1 MPDALDAIRS
11 SAARLTALVRP
22 LTDDGIVQPAYPR
35 EWTIADVL
43 SHLGS
48 GSVIAQRALTDTLSG
63 ATTPD
68 AFNQVVWDE
77 WNAKSP
83 RDKVDDGLSEIDAYA
98 AHVAAVPDA
107 DRARF
112 AVALGPFT
120 LDWSGFLGMRLNEQL
135 LHEWDVAVALD
146 PSATLAADGTALIID
161 NLDLIARVGA
171 RPDGYSGTTVIA
183 TTDPERSL
191 TLSINPQGVVLATVP
206 SVDPDLSMPAEAFIR
221 LIYGRLDPEHTP
233 ATVSGDLGALAQLRS
248 IYPGF

>member
-1 MPDALDAIRS
+1 MPDAVDAIRS
-11 SAARLTALVRP
+11 SAGRLTALVRP

-48 GSVIAQRALTDTLSG
+48 GSVIAQRTVADTLSG
-63 ATTPD
+63 AATPD
-68 AFNQVVWDE
+68 NFNQVVWDE

-83 RDKVDDGLSEIDAYA
+83 RNKVDDGLSEIDAL
-98 AHVAAVPDA
+98 VAQVGAVPDA

-146 PSATLAADGTALIID
+146 PSATLAADGTALVID
-161 NLDLIARVGA
+161 NLHLIARVSA
-171 RPDGYSGTTVIA
+171 RPDGHSGTITIA

-191 TLSINPQGVVLATVP
+191 TLSISPQEVVLATVP

-221 LIYGRLDPEHTP
+221 LVYGRLDTEHTP
-233 ATVSGDLGALAQLRS
+233 ATVSGDLGMLSELRS